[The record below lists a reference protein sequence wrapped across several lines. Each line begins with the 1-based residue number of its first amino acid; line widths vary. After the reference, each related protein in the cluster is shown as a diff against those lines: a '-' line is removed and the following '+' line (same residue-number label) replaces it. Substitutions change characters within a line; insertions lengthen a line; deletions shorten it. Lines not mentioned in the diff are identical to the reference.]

1 MMESNLV
8 LRRHAFE
15 SRNGSSVGDD
25 LDRVDPDKVRRRF
38 QIKAVRFRDFRGLVV
53 A

>member
-1 MMESNLV
+1 V

-25 LDRVDPDKVRRRF
+25 LDRVDPDRVRRRF
-38 QIKAVRFRDFRGLVV
+38 QMEAIGFRAFELLL
-53 A
+53 